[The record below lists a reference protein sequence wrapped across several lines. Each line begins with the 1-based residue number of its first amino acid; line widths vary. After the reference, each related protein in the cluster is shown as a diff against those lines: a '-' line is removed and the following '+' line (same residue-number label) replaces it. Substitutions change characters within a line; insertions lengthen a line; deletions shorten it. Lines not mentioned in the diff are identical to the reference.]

1 MAEKMINRNDVH
13 IVAPDTM
20 NVLDTMVL
28 GIRFCLNLEQITK
41 VLPLVA
47 LQVVPQAP
55 NYMKGMMNLAGEGV
69 PVIDL
74 AQRLGLTNTQ
84 PYSLNTPII
93 LCNVEDKLAGLIVQE
108 VRGVASV
115 QLNGM
120 QIDELFQGDISL
132 IEGVVNVEGILSMLL
147 DLRRVLEINMPG
159 GKAGSQFTY
168 ATHTAKGQSS

>member
-1 MAEKMINRNDVH
+1 MINSINIH
-13 IVAPDTM
+13 SVAPETM
-20 NVLDTMVL
+20 NVLDTRVL
-28 GIRFCLNLEQITK
+28 DIRFCLNLQQVTK

-84 PYSLNTPII
+84 RYSLNTPII
-93 LCNVEDKLAGLIVQE
+93 LCDVEDKRAGLIVQE
-108 VRGVASV
+108 VQGVTRV

-120 QIDELFQGDISL
+120 QINELFQGDITL

-147 DLRRVLEINMPG
+147 DLHRVLEIDMPG
-159 GKAGSQFTY
+159 RKTGNQFTH
-168 ATHTAKGQSS
+168 ATHTAKGQLP